1 MPDRPTAEKPAML
14 VDRYELSSLLGSG
27 GMAEVYRAHDT
38 LLGRDVA
45 VKVFRTAV
53 TDERFDARQRAEI
66 SLLASLD
73 HPGLV
78 TIFDAGSGSFAG
90 GPQRAF
96 LVMELV
102 PGLSLADRIAQ
113 GKLPASSA
121 ATVGAHVAEALA
133 YIHHL
138 GVVHRDVKPANILL
152 PGSERGGTAEAWT
165 KLTDF
170 GIARLV
176 EDAHLTSTGLLLGT
190 PGYLSPEQ
198 AMGTSPGP
206 PTDVYA
212 LGLVV
217 LECRTGARAFAGT
230 ALESVAARLHSGP
243 VIPAELGTGWTR
255 LLAAMTARK
264 AADRPT
270 AIEAGCAFRELLGA
284 TAPTRAMPAAAGVG
298 PGVGRTAPTIS
309 MDDGATLVRRAPTD
323 DGSTLVRRAPMDD
336 GSGPGRVRSGRRA
349 RIWAAAGAVV
359 LCAAIGGGL
368 WLDARDP
375 GPGPTPVPS
384 YPAVQGPLGA
394 DLTRLQK
401 SVSP

>member
-1 MPDRPTAEKPAML
+1 
-14 VDRYELSSLLGSG
+14 
-27 GMAEVYRAHDT
+27 
-38 LLGRDVA
+38 
-45 VKVFRTAV
+45 
-53 TDERFDARQRAEI
+53 
-66 SLLASLD
+66 
-73 HPGLV
+73 
-78 TIFDAGSGSFAG
+78 
-90 GPQRAF
+90 
-96 LVMELV
+96 
-102 PGLSLADRIAQ
+102 
-113 GKLPASSA
+113 
-121 ATVGAHVAEALA
+121 
-133 YIHHL
+133 
-138 GVVHRDVKPANILL
+138 
-152 PGSERGGTAEAWT
+152 
-165 KLTDF
+165 
-170 GIARLV
+170 
-176 EDAHLTSTGLLLGT
+176 
-190 PGYLSPEQ
+190 
-198 AMGTSPGP
+198 MGTSPGP
-206 PTDVYA
+206 ATDVYA

-298 PGVGRTAPTIS
+298 PGVGRTTPTIA
-309 MDDGATLVRRAPTD
+309 MDDGATLVRRAPT
-323 DGSTLVRRAPMDD
+323 DD